1 MTSTPPWM
9 RQAQPWWSLTFI
21 PTGTRIACNIVVQ
34 TRPCTILTIPVTRCG
49 PCKAILPKI
58 LEFQEEY
65 EGQVLF
71 YKFNCNKNNKEL
83 GQKLGIKVAPT
94 FQLYKQGAKVAEVT
108 GAKAD
113 VLRQLIE
120 QHK

>member
-1 MTSTPPWM
+1 M
-9 RQAQPWWSLTFI
+9 
-21 PTGTRIACNIVVQ
+21 
-34 TRPCTILTIPVTRCG
+34 
-49 PCKAILPKI
+49 PKV
-58 LEFQEEY
+58 LEFRDEY
-65 EGQVLF
+65 DGQVLF

-113 VLRQLIE
+113 VLKQLIE